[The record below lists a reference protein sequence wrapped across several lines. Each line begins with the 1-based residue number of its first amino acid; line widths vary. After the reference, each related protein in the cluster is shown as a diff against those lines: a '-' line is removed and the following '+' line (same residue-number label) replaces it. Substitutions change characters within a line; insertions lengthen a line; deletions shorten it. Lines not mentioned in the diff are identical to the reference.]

1 MKKLFLKV
9 GLAQFGFSILA
20 LFLTSAINSTLQ
32 ASLISLLIGGL
43 LFGWLTSR
51 KLEEKNTFYCI
62 LPIAYTASLWAIF
75 IFITWGALG
84 KSPWMFYSLLHLPF
98 LPVFFMANME
108 GEGRIFLWAPLAFE
122 LAFVLPI
129 VIKFAAL
136 KKLHMISRRNTLILF
151 SIVLLAIGSG
161 MAVQWQRSKSV
172 LPSYGFK
179 YGGGYS
185 STDLSPYR
193 VSNPD
198 HVLPKLD
205 EASEY
210 VIKDPKQM
218 PVMDGAEA
226 AYPVYSAFANAV
238 YENAKAANNQ
248 KEIISF
254 TNTIYAFERLLSKEV
269 DIYFGAEPSSAQ
281 REMAKKAGAEL
292 VMTPIGKEAFV
303 FFVNPENQ
311 IDRLTVSEIQSIYSG
326 ELKNWSQLEGK
337 SKNIVAFQRPA
348 DSGSQTL
355 LEKIMGD
362 KPIIQPLKEETPAGM
377 GGIIEQVADYR
388 NFDNAIGFSFRF
400 FATGMRKNE
409 KIKLLSI
416 NGISPSPENIASEKY
431 PFTAS
436 LYAITLKSN
445 KKKTI
450 PPFLEWMKGSQ
461 GQELVEKVGYIK
473 N

>member
-1 MKKLFLKV
+1 MLFLQA
-9 GLAQFGFSILA
+9 GLFQFGFSILA
-20 LFLTSAINSTLQ
+20 LFLTSVINSTLL
-32 ASLISLLIGGL
+32 ASLISLVTGGL
-43 LFGWLTSR
+43 LYGWLTSR
-51 KLEEKNTFYCI
+51 KLEEKNFFYCF

-75 IFITWGALG
+75 IFITGGALG
-84 KSPWMFYSLLHLPF
+84 KSLWMFYSLLHLAF
-98 LPVFFMANME
+98 LPVLFVANME

-129 VIKFAAL
+129 VIKFASV

-172 LPSYGFK
+172 LPSYGFD

-198 HVLPKLD
+198 HILPKLD
-205 EASEY
+205 ETSTY

-226 AYPVYSAFANAV
+226 AYPVYSAFANSV
-238 YENAKAANNQ
+238 YENAKAANDQ

-281 REMAKKAGAEL
+281 RKMAEKAGLEL
-292 VMTPIGKEAFV
+292 IMTPIGKEAFV

-311 IDRLTVSEIQSIYSG
+311 IDSLSVSEIQSIYSG
-326 ELKNWSQLEGK
+326 EVKNWSQLGGK
-337 SKNIVAFQRPA
+337 SQDIVAFQRPA

-362 KPIIQPLKEETPAGM
+362 QPIIKPLKEETPAGM

-400 FATGMRKNE
+400 FATGMKKNE

-461 GQELVEKVGYIK
+461 GQELVEKIGYIK